1 MTARQIVYSD
11 EVRDALNTRSPVLAL
26 ESTIIAHRMPYP
38 HNVEFANEAE
48 ALVRAIGVAPATIA
62 VLDGT
67 VHIGLN
73 ENTLE
78 RVGIAKDIRKL
89 ATRDLASAIARQESG
104 ATTVCATMV
113 LARQA
118 EIDVFSTGGIGGV
131 HRVVE
136 FSADIS
142 ADLNELGRTP
152 MIVVSAGAKAI
163 LDLPST
169 LEALETVSVPVLGY
183 QCSEFPAFYS
193 RNSGIPIPQRVETV
207 QEIAEMFRAHQD
219 LGLEAAFL
227 VANPIPEE
235 DEIPA
240 EEMEGYITQAID
252 AAHRSGVVGKEVT
265 PFLLRYLVDLTDGRS
280 LQANRALA
288 LNNMK
293 LGAKIA
299 VALLKTS

>member
-1 MTARQIVYSD
+1 
-11 EVRDALNTRSPVLAL
+11 
-26 ESTIIAHRMPYP
+26 
-38 HNVEFANEAE
+38 
-48 ALVRAIGVAPATIA
+48 
-62 VLDGT
+62 
-67 VHIGLN
+67 
-73 ENTLE
+73 
-78 RVGIAKDIRKL
+78 
-89 ATRDLASAIARQESG
+89 
-104 ATTVCATMV
+104 MV